1 VPYVEVPKPLSEVLR
16 EKYDHDV
23 NRAGIARSL
32 ERAAR
37 VRAVM
42 DSTRAS
48 QQPPSQVPLGG
59 PQGAQPGTRPPAAPP
74 AQQPPAGNP
83 QQ

>member
-1 VPYVEVPKPLSEVLR
+1 VPYVEVPKPLADVLR
-16 EKYDHDV
+16 EKYEYDV

-48 QQPPSQVPLGG
+48 QQPPSQVPLA
-59 PQGAQPGTRPPAAPP
+59 PQGVQPGAP
-74 AQQPPAGNP
+74 QGTQPPGAQAPGQNP
-83 QQ
+83 RQ